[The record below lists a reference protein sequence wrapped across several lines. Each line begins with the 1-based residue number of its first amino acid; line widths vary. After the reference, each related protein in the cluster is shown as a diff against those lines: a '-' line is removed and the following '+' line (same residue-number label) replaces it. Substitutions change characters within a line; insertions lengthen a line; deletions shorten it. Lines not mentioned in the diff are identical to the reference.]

1 MHVDLPINAFKHRL
15 LAGEQQ
21 IGLWSHLSSHVS
33 TEVIAGS
40 GFDWVLIDAEHSP
53 NDVLAVL
60 PQLQACVGG
69 TASPVVRVPWNDTVL
84 IKRYLDI
91 GAQSL
96 LIPYVQNAAE
106 ARAAVE
112 AMRYPP
118 RGVRG
123 FAGATR
129 ASRFGRVPDY
139 HARAEE
145 ELCLLVQVETAEALA
160 NLEAIAN
167 TDGIDGV
174 FIGPGDLAAS
184 MGHLGQ
190 PGHPEMQKIVVE
202 TIKRIRACGKPAG
215 ILTGDEKLAR
225 MFMEAGTTFTAVGAD
240 IGILAR
246 GTEQLAA
253 RYKGSL

>member
-1 MHVDLPINAFKHRL
+1 MDMPVNLFKRRL

-53 NDVLAVL
+53 NDVLNVL

-69 TASPVVRVPWNDTVL
+69 TAEPVVRVPWNDTVL

-91 GAQSL
+91 GALSL
-96 LIPYVQNAAE
+96 LVPYVQNADE
-106 ARAAVE
+106 ARRAVE

-123 FAGATR
+123 FTGLAR
-129 ASRFGRVPDY
+129 SSRFGRVANY
-139 HARAEE
+139 HARADE
-145 ELCLLVQVETAEALA
+145 ELCLLVQVETAEALE
-160 NLEAIAN
+160 NLEAIAAI
-167 TDGIDGV
+167 DGIDGI
-174 FIGPGDLAAS
+174 FIGPADLAAS

-190 PGHPEMQKIVVE
+190 PGHPEMVKTIVA
-202 TIKRIRACGKPAG
+202 TIERIRACGKPAG
-215 ILTGDEKLAR
+215 ILTADETLAR
-225 MFMEAGTTFTAVGAD
+225 RYIAAGTTFTAVGAD
-240 IGILAR
+240 LAVLAR
-246 GTEQLAA
+246 ATEQLAA
-253 RYKGSL
+253 RFKTNP

>member
-1 MHVDLPINAFKHRL
+1 MNVDLPINDFKHRL
-15 LAGEQQ
+15 AAGKQQ

-33 TEVIAGS
+33 TEIIAGA

-96 LIPYVQNAAE
+96 LVPYVQNADEA
-106 ARAAVE
+106 ARAVA

-123 FAGATR
+123 FTGLAR
-129 ASRFGRVPDY
+129 SSRFGRVRDY

-145 ELCLLVQVETAEALA
+145 ELCLLVQVETAEALG
-160 NLEAIAN
+160 NLEAIAAV
-167 TDGIDGV
+167 DGIDGI
-174 FIGPGDLAAS
+174 FIGPADLAAS
-184 MGHLGQ
+184 MGHLGK
-190 PGHPEMQKIVVE
+190 PGAPEMQD
-202 TIKRIRACGKPAG
+202 TILSTIRRIRACGKPAG
-215 ILTGDEKLAR
+215 ILTADEKLAR
-225 MFMEAGTTFTAVGAD
+225 SYIEAGTTFTAVGSD
-240 IGILAR
+240 LGVLAR
-246 GTEQLAA
+246 NAENLAA
-253 RYKGSL
+253 RFKATA